1 MLEAIRKV
9 LFIIDA
15 HEINAFE
22 QFIKEGHGAAI
33 QDFIVF
39 VAAAYGATEFLSV
52 RLSYLFFFF
61 SPVSFSLF
69 SRGTTLVLGSVM
81 TSYIG
86 PSRY

>member
-1 MLEAIRKV
+1 LEAIRKV

-52 RLSYLFFFF
+52 RLSYFFFF
-61 SPVSFSLF
+61 LLF
-69 SRGTTLVLGSVM
+69 LSHFFLAALHWS
-81 TSYIG
+81 
-86 PSRY
+86 